1 MPAHRPNDLPITSN
15 PTPGPPRNSPI
26 SSLASN
32 QLPRRRSCALAPAGL
47 YRRDRTV
54 AIAIARPAPARDQSS
69 RAEPRLHTLGIGRYQ
84 QQLQSRKALAP
95 RVRVGEPANAR
106 RACFRPHPQQTIYS
120 GRVPSPPAGYAS
132 VRERST
138 DGGNV
143 GPNLLLASC
152 ASLRTQ
158 HESRASS
165 AEQGTVDAP
174 RSAGKRVLR
183 RTSSEA
189 ATVVG
194 RFVFAPRDVR

>member
-1 MPAHRPNDLPITSN
+1 MARILRRAVGRVMPAHRPNDLPITSN

-120 GRVPSPPAGYAS
+120 GRVPSPSCRLRVRSRTINGR
-132 VRERST
+132 RERGPEPPFGELRVSP
-138 DGGNV
+138 DAAREPRFECGAGNSGCTPLCGKA
-143 GPNLLLASC
+143 GP
-152 ASLRTQ
+152 
-158 HESRASS
+158 
-165 AEQGTVDAP
+165 
-174 RSAGKRVLR
+174 
-183 RTSSEA
+183 
-189 ATVVG
+189 
-194 RFVFAPRDVR
+194 